1 MASNFNPWNQT
12 ITFRLDDGTPFDISV
27 DYLDGILQYSI
38 RACVNYAAQLGASV
52 ILFVILV
59 LLTRAEKR
67 ASCVFWL
74 NSLALLLNFARLLCD
89 VLFFTGNFVRIYT
102 LISADESRVTASDL
116 ATSIV
121 AAITTALLLTTIEIS
136 LVLQVQVVCSNLRRI
151 YRRALLCVSAVVA
164 TVTIAIRY
172 SLLAVNIRAILEFSD
187 PTIYN
192 WLESLATVALTISI
206 CYFCVIF
213 VAKLGFAIRL
223 RRKLGLNEFGP
234 MKVVFIMGC
243 QTLVIPG
250 MSCYCYLSTQTT
262 GKRTPS
268 LLILPVIVSIT
279 HYFSDVPELQS
290 NVLTIVALSLPLSSI
305 WAGTTIDKPVT
316 HSNVRNLW
324 QILSFS
330 GYRPKQSTYTATT
343 TTPTT
348 NANQCTHCYSESRL
362 LMEKES
368 GRNNDASSKS
378 SSQYG
383 IAVEHDI
390 SVQSARR
397 ESFDV

>member
-1 MASNFNPWNQT
+1 MASNFDPWNQT
-12 ITFRLDDGTPFDISV
+12 ITFRLEDGTPFDISV

-67 ASCVFWL
+67 ASCLFWL

-121 AAITTALLLTTIEIS
+121 GAIMTALLLTTIEIS

-164 TVTIAIRY
+164 TATIAIRY

-187 PTIYN
+187 PTTYN

-213 VAKLGFAIRL
+213 VTKLGFAIRL
-223 RRKLGLNEFGP
+223 RRKLGLSELGP

-243 QTLVIPG
+243 QTLVIP
-250 MSCYCYLSTQTT
+250 
-262 GKRTPS
+262 
-268 LLILPVIVSIT
+268 VIVSIT
-279 HYFSDVPELQS
+279 HYVSDVPELQT

-330 GYRPKQSTYTATT
+330 GYRPKQSTYIATT
-343 TTPTT
+343 TTATT
-348 NANQCTHCYSESRL
+348 NAKQCTHCYSESRL
-362 LMEKES
+362 LTEKES
-368 GRNNDASSKS
+368 GRNNDTSSKS

-390 SVQSARR
+390 SVRSARR

>member
-1 MASNFNPWNQT
+1 MASNFDPWNQT
-12 ITFRLDDGTPFDISV
+12 ITFRLEDGTPFDISV

-67 ASCVFWL
+67 ASCLFWL

-121 AAITTALLLTTIEIS
+121 GAIMTALLLTTIEIS

-187 PTIYN
+187 PTTYN

-213 VAKLGFAIRL
+213 VTKLGFAIRL
-223 RRKLGLNEFGP
+223 RRKLGLSELGP

-243 QTLVIPG
+243 QTLVIP
-250 MSCYCYLSTQTT
+250 
-262 GKRTPS
+262 
-268 LLILPVIVSIT
+268 VIVSIT
-279 HYFSDVPELQS
+279 HYVSDVPELQT
-290 NVLTIVALSLPLSSI
+290 NVLTIVVLSLPLSSI

-343 TTPTT
+343 TTATA
-348 NANQCTHCYSESRL
+348 NAKQCTHCYSESRL
-362 LMEKES
+362 LTEKES

-390 SVQSARR
+390 SVHSARR

>member
-1 MASNFNPWNQT
+1 MASDFDPWNQT
-12 ITFRLDDGTPFDISV
+12 IIFHLGDGTPFVITV
-27 DYLDGILQYSI
+27 DYLDGFLQYSI
-38 RACVNYAAQLGASV
+38 RACINYAAQLGASV
-52 ILFVILV
+52 LLFVILV

-67 ASCVFWL
+67 ASYVFWL

-102 LISADESRVTASDL
+102 LISGDESRVTASDL

-121 AAITTALLLTTIEIS
+121 GAISTALLLTIVEIS

-151 YRRALLCVSAVVA
+151 YRNAVLCLSAAFA

-172 SLLAVNIRAILEFSD
+172 WLMVVNIRAILEHSD

-192 WLESLATVALTISI
+192 WLESAATVVLTVSI
-206 CYFCVIF
+206 CYFCATF
-213 VAKLGFAIRL
+213 VTKLGFAIRL
-223 RRKLGLNEFGP
+223 RRKLGLTEFGP

-243 QTLVIPG
+243 QTLVVPA
-250 MSCYCYLSTQTT
+250 
-262 GKRTPS
+262 
-268 LLILPVIVSIT
+268 IVSIT

-290 NVLTIVALSLPLSSI
+290 NVLTLVVLSLPLSSI
-305 WAGTTIDKPVT
+305 WAGTTFDKPTT

-343 TTPTT
+343 TTTT
-348 NANQCTHCYSESRL
+348 TTSSTAKQCTHCYSELRPL
-362 LMEKES
+362 TEKEG
-368 GRNNDASSKS
+368 GRNRNASSS
-378 SSQYG
+378 VHSSQYG
-383 IAVEHDI
+383 ISVEHDI

-397 ESFDV
+397 GSFDV

>member
-1 MASNFNPWNQT
+1 MASDFDPWNQT
-12 ITFRLDDGTPFDISV
+12 IVFHLEDGTPFNITV
-27 DYLDGILQYSI
+27 DYLDGILQYSL
-38 RACVNYAAQLGASV
+38 RACIDYAAQLGASV

-67 ASCVFWL
+67 ASYVFWL
-74 NSLALLLNFARLLCD
+74 NSLALLFNFARLLCG

-102 LISADESRVTASDL
+102 VISGDESRVAASDL
-116 ATSIV
+116 AASIV
-121 AAITTALLLTTIEIS
+121 GAIFTALLLTTVEIS
-136 LVLQVQVVCSNLRRI
+136 LVLQVQVVCSNLGRM
-151 YRRALLCVSAVVA
+151 YRRALFCLSAVVA

-172 SLLAVNIRAILEFSD
+172 WLLGVNIRAILEHSD

-192 WLESLATVALTISI
+192 WLESVATVILTVSI
-206 CYFCVIF
+206 CFFCAIF
-213 VAKLGFAIRL
+213 VTKLGFAIQL
-223 RRKLGLNEFGP
+223 RRKLGLKEFGP

-243 QTLVIPG
+243 QTLVIPAII
-250 MSCYCYLSTQTT
+250 S
-262 GKRTPS
+262 
-268 LLILPVIVSIT
+268 IV
-279 HYFSDVPELQS
+279 HYFSEVPELQS
-290 NVLTIVALSLPLSSI
+290 NILTLVVLSLPLSSI
-305 WAGTTIDKPVT
+305 WAGTTLDKPTT

-343 TTPTT
+343 TTTT
-348 NANQCTHCYSESRL
+348 ISSTAKQCTHCYSESRPL
-362 LMEKES
+362 TEEA
-368 GRNNDASSKS
+368 GRNRDAASSIL

-390 SVQSARR
+390 SVQSAKR

>member
-243 QTLVIPG
+243 QTLVIP
-250 MSCYCYLSTQTT
+250 
-262 GKRTPS
+262 
-268 LLILPVIVSIT
+268 VIVSIT

-362 LMEKES
+362 LTEKES

-378 SSQYG
+378 SSRYG

>member
-12 ITFRLDDGTPFDISV
+12 ITFRLEDGTPFDISV

-89 VLFFTGNFVRIYT
+89 VLFFTSNFVRIYT
-102 LISADESRVTASDL
+102 LISADESRITASDL

-121 AAITTALLLTTIEIS
+121 GAIFTALLLTTIEIS

-151 YRRALLCVSAVVA
+151 YQRALLCVSAVVA
-164 TVTIAIRY
+164 MVTIAIRY

-187 PTIYN
+187 PTAYN

-213 VAKLGFAIRL
+213 VTKLGFAIRL
-223 RRKLGLNEFGP
+223 RRKLGLNDFGP

-243 QTLVIPG
+243 QTLMI
-250 MSCYCYLSTQTT
+250 
-262 GKRTPS
+262 
-268 LLILPVIVSIT
+268 PVIVSIT

-290 NVLTIVALSLPLSSI
+290 NILTIVALSLPLSSI
-305 WAGTTIDKPVT
+305 WAGTIIDKPVT
-316 HSNVRNLW
+316 RSNVRNLW

-330 GYRPKQSTYTATT
+330 GYRPRQATHTT
-343 TTPTT
+343 TTSTT
-348 NANQCTHCYSESRL
+348 TTTAKQCTHCYSESRPL
-362 LMEKES
+362 TEKE
-368 GRNNDASSKS
+368 GGNNNDASSKS

-390 SVQSARR
+390 SVHSTRR

>member
-1 MASNFNPWNQT
+1 MTSKSDPWNQT
-12 ITFRLDDGTPFDISV
+12 ITFRLEDGTPFDISL

-74 NSLALLLNFARLLCD
+74 NSLALLFNFARLLCD

-121 AAITTALLLTTIEIS
+121 GAITTALLLTTIEIS

-151 YRRALLCVSAVVA
+151 YRRALLCLSAVVA

-172 SLLAVNIRAILEFSD
+172 SLLAVNIRAILEHSD
-187 PTIYN
+187 PTTYN

-213 VAKLGFAIRL
+213 VTKLGFAIRL

-243 QTLVIPG
+243 QTLVIP
-250 MSCYCYLSTQTT
+250 
-262 GKRTPS
+262 
-268 LLILPVIVSIT
+268 VIVSIT
-279 HYFSDVPELQS
+279 HYVSDVPELQS

-330 GYRPKQSTYTATT
+330 GYRPKESAYAATT
-343 TTPTT
+343 TTST
-348 NANQCTHCYSESRL
+348 AKQCTHCYSESRPL
-362 LMEKES
+362 TEKEG

-390 SVQSARR
+390 SVHSARR